1 MQSSGPGESEE
12 NDSARTQESTRT
24 SSDSSRQSS
33 RSDSGPSRS
42 GTDSSQSGSDRDSEK
57 QESSQEEKQSQSDQE
72 HRQSED
78 ERVDIE
84 QQRSFLIDCLDDA
97 EQAKQRLPYV
107 VRLLETDEKP
117 IRVLAATTCCLIA
130 VETDD
135 TDLIEYLVR
144 RLSDRLGEGEV
155 SLELTTALDYLSSE
169 YSEYVSTLLAEL
181 AEEDDQDVPL
191 PEVGNFT
198 RNYYYGHDPTREG
211 VGRTRIAGE
220 GVEDDPTMTVADR
233 QQEEREKFE
242 YEQHREIDPD
252 EEDEDEIPDV
262 EDSDE
267 DGGTNPEA
275 MIRRTKDASSIAV
288 RSRFDELYVQGERRS
303 GRFST
308 TYESLVG
315 QGGEQRAVGLRLVHQ
330 PEKTADV
337 PAFQK
342 ELRGYLKRWQAVGEH
357 DHIVT
362 VLDWGIEPR
371 PWIATSLARERLSDR
386 EYIDFRTALGNAM
399 DLVDA
404 LSSAHQNDV
413 IHGGLDAQNVVFPEG
428 AFEDVTEQAPLL
440 DNVGLMQVFRHYFA
454 PADCLD
460 PRYAAPEYYT
470 NRFGRIDHATD
481 IYQLGA
487 IFYRLFTGQ
496 PPHTGDF
503 DSIRGSI
510 LTSHPT
516 PPSDIVDDVPEEI
529 DNLITKAMARQ
540 KLRRYETVEH
550 LHQELA
556 SIAAE
561 YEYV

>member
-1 MQSSGPGESEE
+1 MPPSEPGDSGD
-12 NDSARTQESTRT
+12 N
-24 SSDSSRQSS
+24 DSSRNRETTRPNSDQSRQS
-33 RSDSGPSRS
+33 
-42 GTDSSQSGSDRDSEK
+42 TQSGSNRESQERQSQDSQDETQSRDS
-57 QESSQEEKQSQSDQE
+57 Q
-72 HRQSED
+72 D
-78 ERVDIE
+78 EPQPQDRTVDSA
-84 QQRSFLIDCLDDA
+84 QQRSFLIDCLDDP

-117 IRVLAATTCCLIA
+117 IRVLAATMCCLIA

-135 TDLIEYLVR
+135 EELIEYLVR

-169 YSEYVSTLLAEL
+169 YSEYVSTLLEEL
-181 AEEDDQDVPL
+181 ADEDDQDVPL

-198 RNYYYGHDPTREG
+198 RNYYYGHEPERAG
-211 VGRTRIAGE
+211 VGRTRIAGK
-220 GVEDDPTMTVADR
+220 GVEDDPTQTVADR

-242 YEQHREIDPD
+242 YEQHREIGP
-252 EEDEDEIPDV
+252 EETEEEQPPADDGSGDG
-262 EDSDE
+262 
-267 DGGTNPEA
+267 GGTNPEA
-275 MIRRTKDASSIAV
+275 MIRRTRDASSIAV

-308 TYESLVG
+308 TYEALVG
-315 QGGEQRAVGLRLVHQ
+315 QSGEQQAVGLRLIRKPDRV
-330 PEKTADV
+330 ADLPV
-337 PAFQK
+337 FEK
-342 ELRGYLKRWQAVGEH
+342 ELREYLERWQGVGVH

-362 VLDWGIEPR
+362 VLDWGVEPR
-371 PWIATSLARERLSDR
+371 PWMATSLARETLAERDHTGFL
-386 EYIDFRTALGNAM
+386 TALGNGM
-399 DLVDA
+399 DIVDA

-413 IHGGLDAQNVVFPEG
+413 IHGGLDAKNVVFPMG

-440 DNVGLMQVFRHYFA
+440 DNVGMMQVFRHYFN

-487 IFYRLFTGQ
+487 IFYRLFTGR

-503 DSIRGSI
+503 DSVRDSI

-516 PPSDIVDDVPEEI
+516 PPSNVVDDIPEEI
-529 DNLITKAMARQ
+529 DELILKAMAKQ

-556 SIAAE
+556 SIAE
-561 YEYV
+561 GYEYV